1 VSSLSATVEYRD
13 RVYIRKDIILK
24 LVQYGALNQT
34 ALLSYCGLNMQKHK
48 PILDEMEAK
57 GIITKTESFVGRK
70 KVTLYRVTESGI
82 TFCRRIL
89 EPYEAMF
96 PRIKKR
102 E

>member
-1 VSSLSATVEYRD
+1 
-13 RVYIRKDIILK
+13 
-24 LVQYGALNQT
+24 
-34 ALLSYCGLNMQKHK
+34 
-48 PILDEMEAK
+48 MEAK
-57 GIITKTESFVGRK
+57 GIIIKTESFVGRK

-82 TFCRRIL
+82 AFCRRIL